1 MTDARAGRVTR
12 DSIPRVDVLGVGVSV
27 VTMQSAVAEV
37 GRWIAGGERRYVCA
51 TGVHGVMES
60 QRDSDL
66 LRIHN
71 ESGLTLPDGIP
82 MVWA

>member
-37 GRWIAGGERRYVCA
+37 ARWIAGGERRYVCA

-60 QRDSDL
+60 QRNS
-66 LRIHN
+66 
-71 ESGLTLPDGIP
+71 
-82 MVWA
+82 